1 MTDIGP
7 QFHEDPRR
15 DAHDIWQL
23 VAVICHLQSAT
34 CPNAVR
40 CDDRGPLHPPRLFV
54 CQVTCNT
61 DRRDLMD
68 KTLDHQLINT
78 FGWDPGHQNG
88 LHHLLLHQTTL
99 RRDSTMTELTTL
111 RRDAMSTELTIRVPI
126 PPLNPSDSMR
136 DQHDEDNDTL
146 DRQSIDTCCWD
157 PGCLN
162 GPTSGSCTRRPYAG
176 T

>member
-15 DAHDIWQL
+15 EAHDIWQL

-54 CQVTCNT
+54 CQVTHST

-78 FGWDPGHQNG
+78 FCWDPGHQNG

-99 RRDSTMTELTTL
+99 RRDATM
-111 RRDAMSTELTIRVPI
+111 TELTIRVPI

-136 DQHDEDNDTL
+136 AWQDEDNDTL
-146 DRQSIDTCCWD
+146 DCQSIDTCCWD
-157 PGCLN
+157 PRRLN
-162 GPTSGSCTRRPYAG
+162 GPTSCSCTRRPYAG
-176 T
+176 TRCRQS